1 MVERL
6 SDVNNSADTNYDS
19 TVSTSRRH
27 EVEYPSVVEELT
39 REVVRLRHELAQVK
53 EELEHLK
60 H

>member
-1 MVERL
+1 MVDKY

-27 EVEYPSVVEELT
+27 DVEYSSVVEELT
-39 REVVRLRHELAQVK
+39 REVARLRHELMQVR
-53 EELEHLK
+53 EELDHLK

>member
-39 REVVRLRHELAQVK
+39 REVA
-53 EELEHLK
+53 
-60 H
+60 